1 VLIAL
6 TLELTGVPSLPF
18 AVGVYLPLSASS
30 PIFLGGVARWVTDK
44 INRRKESDSD
54 TSPGVLLASGYI
66 AGGTIAAV
74 LIAFF
79 TFAGDKFNDALNV
92 GKRLD
97 QALVKANF
105 SAITEAN
112 WPAVAAFGVLM
123 VVLLLIGAD
132 RLYAGK
138 NGASPKVD

>member
-1 VLIAL
+1 M
-6 TLELTGVPSLPF
+6 PSLPF

-79 TFAGDKFNDALNV
+79 TFAGDKFNKALDI
-92 GKRLD
+92 GRHLPKE
-97 QALVKANF
+97 F
-105 SAITEAN
+105 IEAN
-112 WPAVAAFGVLM
+112 WPAVTAFGVLM
-123 VVLLLIGAD
+123 LVLLLVGAD
-132 RLYAGK
+132 RLYARK
-138 NGASPKVD
+138 NGDSPKAD